1 MAKQRVPAIEGWFS
15 MDEEH
20 PALLGTRCRES
31 GTFFFPPETT
41 QSRVPGFTESALEE
55 VVLSSTGKLWSYTTA
70 SYQPPEPYVATTDP
84 FEPFCI
90 AAVEL
95 AAEQM
100 VVLGQ
105 VVSGVGVEDLEV
117 GMEMELVLDTLYEDD
132 DNEYVVWKWRPSA
145 DSSGGDPTEDD
156 PTGSDPN

>member
-15 MDEEH
+15 MDEDR
-20 PALLGTRCRES
+20 PALLGTRCADS
-31 GTFFFPPETT
+31 GTYFFPPETT
-41 QSRVPGFTESALEE
+41 QSRVPGFAGSTLEE
-55 VVLSSTGKLWSYTTA
+55 VRLSSRGTLWSYTSA
-70 SYQPPEPYVATTDP
+70 GYQPPEPYVATTDP

-105 VVSGVGVEDLEV
+105 VVTGIGVEDLEV

-132 DNEYVVWKWRPSA
+132 DNEYLVWKWKPSGNPA
-145 DSSGGDPTEDD
+145 GDD
-156 PTGSDPN
+156 PR